1 LVKAALRS
9 SLHFHHMV
17 KMVSVRKRRRKQT
30 GQIFV
35 NASGGRRQLL
45 ALAALAVGCACLGYL
60 LLLVAALSG
69 VVWQDEQ
76 EPPRTAER
84 STTGSA
90 PTAGAQSG
98 AHSARPGADSAR
110 PGAHSARPGADSA
123 RPGADSA
130 RPGAHSGEIAVSA
143 PFAAASPSGGGPW

>member
-1 LVKAALRS
+1 MATSGNKEGVISRGHKRANA
-9 SLHFHHMV
+9 SLHFRHMV
-17 KMVSVRKRRRKQT
+17 KRVAEKRRRRKQK

-45 ALAALAVGCACLGYL
+45 ALAALAVGCACVGYL

-69 VVWQDEQ
+69 VLWQDDQ

-90 PTAGAQSG
+90 PAVEPWPGSYTYGTAVTDPLA
-98 AHSARPGADSAR
+98 AD
-110 PGAHSARPGADSA
+110 
-123 RPGADSA
+123 
-130 RPGAHSGEIAVSA
+130 
-143 PFAAASPSGGGPW
+143 SPSGGGHW

>member
-1 LVKAALRS
+1 
-9 SLHFHHMV
+9 MV
-17 KMVSVRKRRRKQT
+17 KTVSEKRRRRKKS
-30 GQIFV
+30 GPIFV

-45 ALAALAVGCACLGYL
+45 KLAALAVGCVCLGYL

-90 PTAGAQSG
+90 PATGSW
-98 AHSARPGADSAR
+98 SGADSEGFA
-110 PGAHSARPGADSA
+110 G
-123 RPGADSA
+123 
-130 RPGAHSGEIAVSA
+130 SA
-143 PFAAASPSGGGPW
+143 PLATASPTGGSPW

>member
-1 LVKAALRS
+1 MTEKR
-9 SLHFHHMV
+9 
-17 KMVSVRKRRRKQT
+17 RRRKQK

-45 ALAALAVGCACLGYL
+45 ALAALAVGCACVGYL

-69 VVWQDEQ
+69 VLWQDDQ

-90 PTAGAQSG
+90 PTAEPWPSSYTFGTVVTD
-98 AHSARPGADSAR
+98 PLVADS
-110 PGAHSARPGADSA
+110 
-123 RPGADSA
+123 
-130 RPGAHSGEIAVSA
+130 
-143 PFAAASPSGGGPW
+143 PSRGGPW

>member
-1 LVKAALRS
+1 
-9 SLHFHHMV
+9 MV
-17 KMVSVRKRRRKQT
+17 KRVTEKRRRRKQT

-69 VVWQDEQ
+69 VLWYDDQ

-90 PTAGAQSG
+90 PTAGPWS
-98 AHSARPGADSAR
+98 GADSHTA
-110 PGAHSARPGADSA
+110 G
-123 RPGADSA
+123 
-130 RPGAHSGEIAVSA
+130 VTA
-143 PFAAASPSGGGPW
+143 PVAAAVPIGGGPW

>member
-1 LVKAALRS
+1 MTEKR
-9 SLHFHHMV
+9 
-17 KMVSVRKRRRKQT
+17 RRRKQT
-30 GQIFV
+30 SQIFV

-69 VVWQDEQ
+69 VLWQDDQ

-90 PTAGAQSG
+90 PTAGPWSTGTAPT
-98 AHSARPGADSAR
+98 ARPWSRADSRAA
-110 PGAHSARPGADSA
+110 G
-123 RPGADSA
+123 
-130 RPGAHSGEIAVSA
+130 VTA
-143 PFAAASPSGGGPW
+143 PLAAASSIGGGPW

>member
-1 LVKAALRS
+1 MTEKR
-9 SLHFHHMV
+9 
-17 KMVSVRKRRRKQT
+17 RRRKQT

-45 ALAALAVGCACLGYL
+45 ALAALAVGCVCLGYL

-69 VVWQDEQ
+69 VLWHDDQ

-90 PTAGAQSG
+90 PTTGLWS
-98 AHSARPGADSAR
+98 GADSH
-110 PGAHSARPGADSA
+110 GTG
-123 RPGADSA
+123 
-130 RPGAHSGEIAVSA
+130 VTT
-143 PFAAASPSGGGPW
+143 PFAAAVPVGGGRW

>member
-1 LVKAALRS
+1 
-9 SLHFHHMV
+9 MV
-17 KMVSVRKRRRKQT
+17 KTVAEKRRRRKQT

-35 NASGGRRQLL
+35 NASGGRRGLL

-69 VVWQDEQ
+69 VLWQDDT

-90 PTAGAQSG
+90 PTT
-98 AHSARPGADSAR
+98 RPWPGADS
-110 PGAHSARPGADSA
+110 GDT
-123 RPGADSA
+123 
-130 RPGAHSGEIAVSA
+130 VSA
-143 PFAAASPSGGGPW
+143 PLVVAAPSGGASW